1 MQRALISRP
10 AGITTLLLI
19 VSKGSGRRA
28 PCAPSCL
35 RERSATRP
43 TWRPRQRLVLLAL
56 AVTSCA
62 ALAAD
67 PAPVW
72 PTADWTESTPE
83 AQGMAPSALA
93 DLVDF
98 GSRHAMDSVLV
109 ERHGKVVL
117 DAQYAPFKPGMK
129 HVVNSVTK
137 AVVSTL
143 VGIAY
148 RRGKTGPLDSPVLD
162 FFPERGVANVDPRKK
177 TMTLQNLLDS
187 NAGLSWQ
194 EPLTD
199 ESPESMLQM
208 ERSPDWIGFVL
219 DRPMAQAP
227 GAGFNYNSGAWHLLS
242 AILSRRTGVDTLSY
256 ARKELFAPL
265 GIADVTWRRDPQGIP
280 IGGYGLLMH
289 PRDMVKIGYLY
300 LHGGQW
306 DGRQLLPAEWP
317 ERVFHPQVDMHLGS
331 LRYANGWWSIPEKR
345 AYMAVGFLRQLIVV
359 LPDIDTVAVV
369 TGRAHYPFGQL
380 IDRIAEAARSP
391 GPLPADPIGSA
402 RLADRV
408 AAAGVETRSPVAP
421 APALAAAISGKTFR
435 FPENRIGLQSIKL
448 DLTAAEPS
456 YETTLAAAAPN
467 GAVRRLQGPIGLD
480 GLFRVRE
487 ARDMDPVLAV
497 KGSWVSDNSFQ
508 VIARSLLEGIVVTY
522 VLTFNGSQV
531 DLALEDNSGVRARL
545 RGVAGE

>member
-148 RRGKTGPLDSPVLD
+148 QRGKTGPLDSPVLD

-187 NAGLSWQ
+187 NSGLSWQ

-199 ESPESMLQM
+199 ESPESMRQM
-208 ERSPDWIGFVL
+208 ERSPDWIG
-219 DRPMAQAP
+219 
-227 GAGFNYNSGAWHLLS
+227 
-242 AILSRRTGVDTLSY
+242 
-256 ARKELFAPL
+256 
-265 GIADVTWRRDPQGIP
+265 
-280 IGGYGLLMH
+280 
-289 PRDMVKIGYLY
+289 
-300 LHGGQW
+300 
-306 DGRQLLPAEWP
+306 
-317 ERVFHPQVDMHLGS
+317 
-331 LRYANGWWSIPEKR
+331 LR
-345 AYMAVGFLRQLIVV
+345 
-359 LPDIDTVAVV
+359 
-369 TGRAHYPFGQL
+369 
-380 IDRIAEAARSP
+380 
-391 GPLPADPIGSA
+391 
-402 RLADRV
+402 
-408 AAAGVETRSPVAP
+408 TRSAESHRRCRRGRTNRRQRQAFVHFVSHDSDASRADHRRVGPTFQP
-421 APALAAAISGKTFR
+421 AAKH
-435 FPENRIGLQSIKL
+435 
-448 DLTAAEPS
+448 
-456 YETTLAAAAPN
+456 
-467 GAVRRLQGPIGLD
+467 RR
-480 GLFRVRE
+480 
-487 ARDMDPVLAV
+487 
-497 KGSWVSDNSFQ
+497 
-508 VIARSLLEGIVVTY
+508 
-522 VLTFNGSQV
+522 
-531 DLALEDNSGVRARL
+531 
-545 RGVAGE
+545 